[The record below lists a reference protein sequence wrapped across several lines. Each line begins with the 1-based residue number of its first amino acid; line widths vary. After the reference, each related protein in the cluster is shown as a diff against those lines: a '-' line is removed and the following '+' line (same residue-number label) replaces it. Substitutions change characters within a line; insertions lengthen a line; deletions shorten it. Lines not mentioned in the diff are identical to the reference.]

1 MAFTAEEFISLTEKT
16 LLYLIVMDNKGKM
29 LHTNKRC
36 EALFR
41 LPKNQSIGKSIYDYV
56 IDKDKSD
63 FEEAIFNL
71 CKNEP
76 ILGRTF
82 RFNSSIQSGILSLK
96 FDFIC
101 HDNLIYASG
110 IDITEEN
117 KEHHALVSLSKLTKT
132 GAWYFNPVTE
142 ELFFSKEC
150 YRLHELK
157 PDTPITIEDAINYYH
172 PDSRDNVKNHLN
184 TLIHTKKPF
193 DYTERL
199 ITTTGIEKWVRV
211 LGEPIVH
218 NDKVIFINGSFSD
231 ITERYNYIKKLKY
244 NEETKHLALK
254 GIRSGLFD
262 HILETNKVFYSV
274 DFKKMLGLP
283 LDQEFVPEEV
293 FRKMIH
299 PDDIDGALERHTKN
313 LKKDGYHYFNYYRL
327 KHIDVGYRHYEV
339 YGYRKKNKKGKTIRM
354 IGNLID
360 VHQKKIKKQTIAEN
374 QSRLLAMVNNGYAY
388 TVLLNNKGE
397 ILMADEGS
405 LQIIKRDFNIDP
417 TVTTARFIDV
427 MPVNFKNTFA
437 NEFNKAL
444 KGNEVKKE
452 IERITYKGSVQWLE
466 ARYIPISDNDDNI
479 NSILVSFQDITE
491 LKSAEIA
498 IKEAHI
504 KEQELS
510 TLKSNIL
517 SNFSHEIRTPLNGI
531 MTISNLLLQGEEK
544 PEKRKRLLEYLEE
557 SKDRLLKTINNLSH
571 YSEIDTIQSNLDYQ
585 ELDMN
590 YTVETSYR
598 EYRHMAKSKNL
609 LYILELD
616 ENCPTAVI
624 DENLFRTALNNII
637 HNAIKYTDEG
647 EIIVKLKAIDKKKCI
662 LISIKDTGIGIDN
675 DNLEKIF
682 DPFIQESIGLS
693 RKYEGT
699 GIGLSLSKKYIEVL
713 GGKID
718 IKSEPNKG
726 TEFIITIPHNL

>member
-16 LLYLIVMDNKGKM
+16 LLYLVIIDNKGEIF
-29 LHTNKRC
+29 HTNKRC
-36 EALFR
+36 ETLFQS
-41 LPKNQSIGKSIYDYV
+41 PKKQVIGKSIFNYV
-56 IDKDKSD
+56 IDEDKSG
-63 FEEAIFNL
+63 FKKVVSNL
-71 CKNEP
+71 GKNEP

-82 RFNSSIQSGILSLK
+82 RFYSSTKSGILSLK
-96 FDFIC
+96 FDFVC
-101 HDNLIYASG
+101 HDDLIYASG

-117 KEHHALVSLSKLTKT
+117 KEHYALTSLSKLTKT
-132 GAWYFNPVTE
+132 GAWYFNPITE
-142 ELFFSKEC
+142 ELFLSKEC
-150 YRLHELK
+150 YRLLELK
-157 PDTPITIEDAINYYH
+157 PDTPITIEEIINYYH
-172 PDSRDNVKNHLN
+172 PESRDRVKKHLD
-184 TLIHTKKPF
+184 TLISSKTPF

-199 ITTTGIEKWVRV
+199 ITATGVQKWVRV
-211 LGEPIVH
+211 LGEPTIH
-218 NDKVIFINGSFSD
+218 NDKVIFINASFSD
-231 ITERYNYIKKLKY
+231 ITERQDYIEKLKY

-262 HILETNKVFYSV
+262 HNIETDHVFYSI

-283 LDQEFVPEEV
+283 LNQEFVPEEV

-299 PDDIDGALERHTKN
+299 PDDIDEALERHAKN
-313 LKKDGYHYFNYYRL
+313 LNKEGYHYFNYYRL

-339 YGYRKKNKKGKTIRM
+339 YGYRKKNKEGKTIRM

-360 VHQKKIKKQTIAEN
+360 VHQKKINERTIAEN
-374 QSRLLAMVNNGYAY
+374 QSRLLAMVNNNCTY
-388 TVLLNNKGE
+388 TILLNNKGE
-397 ILMADEGS
+397 ILMADEDS
-405 LQIIKRDFNIDP
+405 LKIIKRDFNIDP
-417 TVTTARFIDV
+417 TITTSRFIDV
-427 MPVNFKNTFA
+427 IPVNFKNTFA

-444 KGNEVKKE
+444 KGTEVKKE
-452 IERITYKGSVQWLE
+452 IERVTYQGAVQWLE
-466 ARYIPISDNDDNI
+466 GRYIPISDNNNNI

-498 IKEAHI
+498 IKEAHL

-544 PEKRKRLLEYLEE
+544 PEERKRLLEYLEE

-571 YSEIDTIQSNLDYQ
+571 YSEIDTIQNNLDYQ

-590 YTVETSYR
+590 YTVETCYR
-598 EYRHMAKSKNL
+598 EYRHLAKSKNL
-609 LYILELD
+609 LYTLELD
-616 ENCPTAVI
+616 ENCPSAYI
-624 DENLFRTALNNII
+624 DENLFQTALNNII
-637 HNAIKYTDEG
+637 HNAIKYTDVG
-647 EIIVKLKAIDKKKCI
+647 EIIVKIKAIEKKKCI
-662 LISIKDTGIGIDN
+662 LVSIKDTGIGIEN

-682 DPFIQESIGLS
+682 DPFIQESFGLS

-713 GGKID
+713 GGKIS
-718 IKSEPNKG
+718 IKSELNKG
-726 TEFIITIPHNL
+726 TEFIITIPHKL